1 MSVTSSDNVS
11 SRIRLLPEQ
20 WVRGVA
26 ARLATARWPV
36 ALVGLVVLAA
46 ATWWVTNSAIF
57 NLRTLEIRGNAHLS
71 KTQVARVGDLTGE
84 VNVLWTLPGTIER
97 RLERHPRIREAHVS
111 RTLPSTLTVV
121 VKERRPVAVLPESGA
136 IIGPDGKVIGKKRQT
151 GALPRISTTPIVGGE
166 EKPAAGDGLAV
177 ARAMPPKV
185 RRLVQDISVGPVG
198 RIELQ
203 LRNGTLVAFGDRS
216 RMALKAAVLGSV
228 LEWSQRTGTRAKS
241 IDVSVPTAPTLVPI
255 PPIQPSA

>member
-11 SRIRLLPEQ
+11 SRIGFLSDQ
-20 WVRGVA
+20 WVRSLA
-26 ARLATARWPV
+26 TRFATARWPV
-36 ALVGLVVLAA
+36 AVAGLAVLGA

-57 NLRTLEIRGNAHLS
+57 NLRTLEITGNVHLS

-136 IIGPDGKVIGKKRQT
+136 IVGPDGKVLGKKRQT
-151 GALPRISTTPIVGGE
+151 GALPLISTTPVVGGR
-166 EKPAAGDGLAV
+166 EKPAARDGLAV
-177 ARAMPPKV
+177 ARAMSPTL
-185 RRLVQDISVGPVG
+185 RRLVQDITVGEMG
-198 RIELQ
+198 RIELH
-203 LRNGTLVAFGDRS
+203 LRDGTLVVYGDRS
-216 RMALKAAVLGSV
+216 HMALKAAVLDSV
-228 LEWSQRTGTRAKS
+228 LEWSHRTRTRAKS

-255 PPIQPSA
+255 APIQPAA